1 MTHDD
6 VAAPAS
12 GTAVGYKVSDNWGAG
27 FIGHMQVAAGA
38 TALGLTAEAAR
49 QVEPAIPLLQ
59 SAMQYAP
66 WVVGIVALA
75 LWGALDGRLSRF

>member
-1 MTHDD
+1 M
-6 VAAPAS
+6 
-12 GTAVGYKVSDNWGAG
+12 G
-27 FIGHMQVAAGA
+27 FDLFNEVEPPQRPLAQTRTVKGGQVAAGA
-38 TALGLTAEAAR
+38 TALGLTAEAVR

-75 LWGALDGRLSRF
+75 GIAYMIWARIDDRQRGLR